1 MQKRILLVSLIFSLI
16 ASFLWALH
24 PSQLSF
30 QPPPLAQKPQRIVS
44 QTLATDEILLAICP
58 SERIAALSP
67 LATDSSY
74 SNVTEIAQK
83 LGRSVYNLEQ
93 LLALQ
98 PDLVLVAQ
106 YNRAELLTLLN
117 QVQIP
122 MLKLTRFSQLQDIQ
136 ENIRNIGQAI
146 GEETRANTLLEQ
158 MNTALTKLQTQIPTG
173 SPPRVI
179 SYSIEGLTAGQDTT
193 FDAIVRAIGAVNLS
207 AEQGIRGVVAI
218 SSEQLIAWQPDF
230 IVIGAPKSQFDAILQ
245 QLQAQPTF
253 QAVHGK
259 IIFIEQRYLLTASH
273 HIITAI
279 EQLARQIYDIQS
291 FQ

>member
-1 MQKRILLVSLIFSLI
+1 MQKQILLTALIFGLI
-16 ASFLWALH
+16 ASSFWALY
-24 PSQLSF
+24 PSQPSVL
-30 QPPPLAQKPQRIVS
+30 PPTLAQKPQRIVS

-58 SERIAALSP
+58 PERIAALSP

-74 SNVTEIAQK
+74 SNVTEIAHK
-83 LGRSVYNLEQ
+83 LGRTVHNLEQ
-93 LLALQ
+93 LLAFQ

-117 QVQIP
+117 QVNIP
-122 MLKLTRFSQLQDIQ
+122 TLKLSRFSQLQDIQ
-136 ENIRNIGQAI
+136 DNIRSIGRTI
-146 GEETRANTLLEQ
+146 GEELQATALVKQ
-158 MNTALTKLQTQIPTG
+158 MNTALVNLQAQIPKRP
-173 SPPRVI
+173 PPRVI
-179 SYSIEGLTAGQDTT
+179 SYSLEGLTAGQDTT
-193 FDAIVRAIGAVNLS
+193 FDAILRVIGAVNLS

-230 IVIGAPKSQFDAILQ
+230 IVVGAPKDQFEAILQ

-253 QAVHGK
+253 QAVQGK

-279 EQLARQIYDIQS
+279 EQLARQIYNIQ
-291 FQ
+291 

>member
-1 MQKRILLVSLIFSLI
+1 MQKRILLIPLIFSLI
-16 ASFLWALH
+16 ASILWAVH
-24 PSQLSF
+24 PPQPPSQ
-30 QPPPLAQKPQRIVS
+30 PPRLAQKPQRIVS

-136 ENIRNIGQAI
+136 DNIRSIGQAI
-146 GEETRANTLLEQ
+146 GEEQQATALLKQ
-158 MNTALTKLQTQIPTG
+158 MNTALANLQARIPNRP
-173 SPPRVI
+173 PPRVI
-179 SYSIEGLTAGQDTT
+179 SYSLEGLTAGQDTT
-193 FDAIVRAIGAVNLS
+193 FDAILRAIGAVNLS
-207 AEQGIRGVVAI
+207 AEQGLQGVVAI

-230 IVIGAPKSQFDAILQ
+230 IVVGAPKNQFDAILR

-279 EQLARQIYDIQS
+279 EQLARQIYNIQ
-291 FQ
+291 

>member
-1 MQKRILLVSLIFSLI
+1 MPKKILLILLIVGFI
-16 ASFLWALH
+16 ASIFWAVS
-24 PSQLSF
+24 PSRPARPLPS
-30 QPPPLAQKPQRIVS
+30 LAQKPQRIVS

-58 SERIAALSP
+58 PERIAALSP

-74 SNVTEIAQK
+74 SNVTEIAEK
-83 LGRSVYNLEQ
+83 LGRTVHNLEQ

-106 YNRAELLTLLN
+106 YNRAELLTVLN

-122 MLKLTRFSQLQDIQ
+122 TLKLSRFSQLQDIQ
-136 ENIRNIGQAI
+136 DNIRSIGQAI
-146 GEETRANTLLEQ
+146 GEDARATALLEE
-158 MNTALTKLQTQIPTG
+158 MNTALANLQARIPKH

-179 SYSIEGLTAGQDTT
+179 SYSLEGLTAGRDTT
-193 FDAIVRAIGAVNLS
+193 FNAIVQAIGAVNIS
-207 AEQGIRGVVAI
+207 AEQGLQGVVAI

-230 IVIGAPKSQFDAILQ
+230 IVVGAPESQFEAILQ

-273 HIITAI
+273 HLITAI
-279 EQLARQIYDIQS
+279 ERLAHQIYKLE
-291 FQ
+291 

>member
-1 MQKRILLVSLIFSLI
+1 MQKQILLIILIIGLI
-16 ASFLWALH
+16 ASIFWALY
-24 PSQLSF
+24 PSQPPVP
-30 QPPPLAQKPQRIVS
+30 PPPLTQKPQRIVS

-58 SERIAALSP
+58 PERIAALSP

-83 LGRSVYNLEQ
+83 LGRTVHNLEQ

-122 MLKLTRFSQLQDIQ
+122 TLKLTRFSQLQDIQ
-136 ENIRNIGQAI
+136 DNIRSIGQAI
-146 GEETRANTLLEQ
+146 GEESRATALLEQ
-158 MNTALTKLQTQIPTG
+158 MTTALTRLQAQIPKRA
-173 SPPRVI
+173 PPRVI
-179 SYSIEGLTAGQDTT
+179 SYSLEGLTAGRDTT
-193 FDAIVRAIGAVNLS
+193 FNAIVQAIGAMNLS
-207 AEQGIRGVVAI
+207 AEHGIEGVVAI
-218 SSEQLIAWQPDF
+218 SGEQLIAWQPDF
-230 IVIGAPKSQFDAILQ
+230 IVVAAASEQFDAILQ

-253 QAVHGK
+253 RAVHGK
-259 IIFIEQRYLLTASH
+259 IIFIEQRYLSTASH

-279 EQLARQIYDIQS
+279 EQLAQQIYDL
-291 FQ
+291 

>member
-1 MQKRILLVSLIFSLI
+1 MQKQILLIILIIGLI
-16 ASFLWALH
+16 ASIFWALY
-24 PSQLSF
+24 PSQPPVP
-30 QPPPLAQKPQRIVS
+30 PPPLTQKPQRIVS

-58 SERIAALSP
+58 LERIAALSP

-83 LGRSVYNLEQ
+83 LGRTVHNLEQ

-122 MLKLTRFSQLQDIQ
+122 TLKLTRFSQLQDIQ
-136 ENIRNIGQAI
+136 DNIRSIGQAI
-146 GEETRANTLLEQ
+146 GEESRATALLEQ
-158 MNTALTKLQTQIPTG
+158 MTTALTRLQAQIPKRA
-173 SPPRVI
+173 PPRVI
-179 SYSIEGLTAGQDTT
+179 SYSLEGLTAGRDTT
-193 FDAIVRAIGAVNLS
+193 FNAIVQAIGAMNLS
-207 AEQGIRGVVAI
+207 AEHGIEGVVAI

-230 IVIGAPKSQFDAILQ
+230 IVVAAASDQFDAILQ

-253 QAVHGK
+253 RAVHGK
-259 IIFIEQRYLLTASH
+259 IIFIEQRYLSTASH

-279 EQLARQIYDIQS
+279 EQLAQQIYDL
-291 FQ
+291 